1 MIAVKAIINNSTC
14 MIVSRER
21 LTRGTVGKTME
32 AEFSAEWEGLAIT
45 ATFEAGDEKRDKIYT
60 GEPIVIPHEVLSTAG
75 VSVLLGFQG
84 AMPDGTIVKRTEK
97 EWLNNVSETLDPAG
111 VPSSEPTPDWTA
123 QVQNIA
129 TEAKNVADSVRS
141 DADEGKFNGLTG
153 PKGDKGD
160 KGETGPKGDKGDT
173 GPAGAT
179 GPKGDKGD
187 TGPAGSAGPAGKKG
201 DTGPKGEKGDT
212 GEPGGWYTPAVT
224 QPDANTMRFSF
235 TPSKEGMPEVP
246 PKDIAIPGGGGSGE
260 AGGYYA
266 PAVDAAGNLT
276 WTASK
281 TDMPAVDG
289 ANIKGPKGDTGAPG
303 AQGPAGA
310 TGAQGPQGPKGDTG
324 ATGATGPAG
333 ANGKSAYAYAV
344 EGGYTGTEA
353 EFAAKLAAEKF
364 ANPNAL
370 TFTGAVTGSYDGSE
384 ALTVNIPSGGGS
396 GVVTG
401 TYDFSVLARGTFPA
415 NTITEVT
422 LGNGLIDTGITLGML
437 RQYKIFNMAYRC
449 DSANQYYCFAV
460 GKANQTPA
468 RFVRFIYS
476 TKNATNSTV
485 FWIDN
490 AKTSV
495 IMLSGIGNA
504 DVTQPLA
511 AENMGGFL
519 PNGLTS
525 IAAAMGSI
533 NAYGNLA
540 DYPDES
546 KIYVGV
552 MHMNGQT
559 TNTKDLTWSICGVVR

>member
-1 MIAVKAIINNSTC
+1 MAYEKQTWVDGVTPLDAEHLNH
-14 MIVSRER
+14 
-21 LTRGTVGKTME
+21 ME
-32 AEFSAEWEGLAIT
+32 QGI
-45 ATFEAGDEKRDKIYT
+45 FEANGNS
-60 GEPIVIPHEVLSTAG
+60 GE
-75 VSVLLGFQG
+75 
-84 AMPDGTIVKRTEK
+84 DG
-97 EWLNNVSETLDPAG
+97 G
-111 VPSSEPTPDWTA
+111 Y
-123 QVQNIA
+123 
-129 TEAKNVADSVRS
+129 
-141 DADEGKFNGLTG
+141 
-153 PKGDKGD
+153 
-160 KGETGPKGDKGDT
+160 
-173 GPAGAT
+173 
-179 GPKGDKGD
+179 
-187 TGPAGSAGPAGKKG
+187 
-201 DTGPKGEKGDT
+201 
-212 GEPGGWYTPAVT
+212 YTPEVT
-224 QPDANTMRFSF
+224 QPAGDTMEVSF
-235 TPSKEGMPEVP
+235 TPSKATMPEV
-246 PKDIAIPGGGGSGE
+246 
-260 AGGYYA
+260 
-266 PAVDAAGNLT
+266 
-276 WTASK
+276 ASK
-281 TDMPAVDG
+281 KVTLPAG
-289 ANIKGPKGDTGAPG
+289 TPG
-303 AQGPAGA
+303 A
-310 TGAQGPQGPKGDTG
+310 D
-324 ATGATGPAG
+324 
-333 ANGKSAYAYAV
+333 GKSAYAYAV

-353 EFAAKLAAEKF
+353 EFAAKLAQEKF

-370 TFTGAVTGSYDGSE
+370 TFTGAATGSYDGSE
-384 ALTVNIPSGGGS
+384 ALTVNIPSGGGG

-415 NTITEVT
+415 NTITEAT

-460 GKANQTPA
+460 GKANQTPNG
-468 RFVRFIYS
+468 FVRFIYS

-504 DVTQPLA
+504 NVTQPLD

-552 MHMNGQT
+552 MNMNGQT